1 MKNGLKIR
9 WTEEATKNL
18 EGIIVYLET
27 NWTTK
32 ELIKFFQKF
41 EKQLIILSN
50 FPEAYSIS
58 QKKRR
63 IHRCVLTKN
72 LSIYYKVTNDS
83 IFLLSLFDTR
93 QDPAK
98 LKNKGNDT

>member
-18 EGIIVYLET
+18 ESIIIYLET

-32 ELIKFFQKF
+32 ELKRFFQKL
-41 EKQLIILSN
+41 EKQLLLISI
-50 FPEAYSIS
+50 FPEAYPLS
-58 QKKRR
+58 QKKKR

-72 LSIYYKVTNDS
+72 LTIYYTVKDDS
-83 IFLLSLFDTR
+83 LVLLALFDTR
-93 QDPAK
+93 QDPVK
-98 LKNKGNDT
+98 LKI

>member
-18 EGIIVYLET
+18 ESIIIYLET

-32 ELIKFFQKF
+32 ELKGFFQKL
-41 EKQLIILSN
+41 EKQLLLLSI
-50 FPEAYSIS
+50 FPEAYPLS
-58 QKKRR
+58 QKKKR

-72 LSIYYKVTNDS
+72 LTIYYTVKDDS
-83 IFLLSLFDTR
+83 LVLLALFDTR
-93 QDPAK
+93 QDPVK
-98 LKNKGNDT
+98 LKI